1 LPSNILDSGFNLQN
15 EGWKGEERKGRREK
29 EKMREEKKRKKE
41 KDGERDREG
50 EKEGRE
56 GG

>member
-1 LPSNILDSGFNLQN
+1 MPSNILDSGFNLQN